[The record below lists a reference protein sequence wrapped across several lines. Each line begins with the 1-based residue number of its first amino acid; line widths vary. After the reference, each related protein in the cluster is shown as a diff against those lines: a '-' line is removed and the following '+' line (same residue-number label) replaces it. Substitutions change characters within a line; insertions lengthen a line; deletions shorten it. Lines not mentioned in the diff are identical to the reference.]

1 LPTSEN
7 AQKNAKF
14 VLQTNT
20 KMTKRQNISSGTS
33 FEAMVGYS
41 RAVRIGNLVEVAGTV
56 ANENGQIVGIGD
68 VYVQTQCILAKI
80 GRALEEA
87 GVSMKDVIR
96 TRIFVTNIADFEKV
110 GKAHL
115 EVFENIRPASSMI
128 EVKGFVSKD
137 YLVEIEVTAFLTE

>member
-1 LPTSEN
+1 
-7 AQKNAKF
+7 
-14 VLQTNT
+14 
-20 KMTKRQNISSGTS
+20 MTKRQNISSGTS

-56 ANENGQIVGIGD
+56 ANENGQVVGLGD
-68 VYVQTQCILAKI
+68 AYLQTQCILTKI

-87 GVSMKDVIR
+87 GVSMKDVVR

-128 EVKGFVSKD
+128 EVKGFVSTD
-137 YLVEIEVTAFLTE
+137 YLVEIEVTAFLAE